1 MASFNSVVLTIAIV
15 ILVICLALIG
25 WGIYDTVYGSDA
37 KWPPIM
43 STCPDFWTTT
53 TTFSGGDMKKPITM
67 CNNTLKLG
75 KGGSSGG
82 GGNDFCDKFNI
93 HDLKSA
99 CSKHTLASACDITW
113 DGFDADNISLT
124 QKCNKNN

>member
-25 WGIYDTVYGSDA
+25 WGIYDTVYGADA

-82 GGNDFCDKFNI
+82 GNDFCDKFNI

-113 DGFDADNISLT
+113 DGFDADNHALT

>member
-1 MASFNSVVLTIAIV
+1 MTSFNSLVLTIAIV

-25 WGIYDTVYGSDA
+25 WGIYETVYGKDA

-43 STCPDFWTTT
+43 STCPDFWNTTT
-53 TTFSGGDMKKPITM
+53 SFSGGDLKKPVTM

-75 KGGSSGG
+75 KGGS
-82 GGNDFCDKFNI
+82 NHFCDKFNVNN
-93 HDLKSA
+93 LKSN
-99 CSKHTLASACDITW
+99 CSKYTLANTCDITW
-113 DGFDADNISLT
+113 DGITDNHALK

>member
-1 MASFNSVVLTIAIV
+1 
-15 ILVICLALIG
+15 
-25 WGIYDTVYGSDA
+25 
-37 KWPPIM
+37 
-43 STCPDFWTTT
+43 
-53 TTFSGGDMKKPITM
+53 MKKPITM

-93 HDLKSA
+93 HDLKSN

-113 DGFDADNISLT
+113 DGITDNHALK

>member
-1 MASFNSVVLTIAIV
+1 MAGFNSVVLTIAIV

-25 WGIYDTVYGSDA
+25 WGIYDTVYGADA

-113 DGFDADNISLT
+113 DGFDADNHALT